1 MATIPFT
8 TSLTLNTDATT
19 IDFEV
24 ASFTTEPESQGEI
37 SDIIYNLITDFASPN
52 SFDFSA
58 TLFPNILQ
66 IGSPPYTINLTS
78 DNAGFG
84 SEYNDGVYQY
94 IGSFDDAVAGN
105 TYESESYLLVTYG
118 IDAAMAA
125 WPTTTGRQ
133 QATLDWAE
141 TKYAEMQGFFTAEDY
156 VETNRDVLILRAI
169 IVRPYTQMASL
180 DGTLVNTDNTDLEV
194 SLDPVSFTFLEGY
207 YNQIENTLTGDL
219 SEFTWEFDAT
229 NVATQTHNLVPSDM
243 GYTSVF
249 LDGVYKSYISALLW
263 VDDGDYDINVN
274 SGRLFFG
281 NYYALITTTIDTQI
295 ALFEANVQAGD
306 TAGQIALAE
315 LLANQTAWAAAY
327 ADEDYDTT
335 NDLLAASQAILANGL
350 TVELFASLA
359 SKSTMTVYFESL
371 PSGVYT
377 NATGLIQNTLTGVEF
392 SFDGFPA
399 SNLDLTTILNSETLG
414 FGTDFPDGVYQIT
427 VNFYVDGLL
436 MTGMC
441 YLAVTS
447 DWQCCIDKA
456 AAKKC
461 GSLNTALMQ
470 ANLNKAVRAVN
481 VYSDINTAN
490 ALISE
495 GNRECSGCGCGC
507 S

>member
-24 ASFTTEPESQGEI
+24 TSFTADPKSQGEI
-37 SDIIYNLITDFASPN
+37 SDIIYNLITDYASPN

-66 IGSPPYTINLTS
+66 IGSPPYTTNLTS

-94 IGSFDDAVAGN
+94 VGSFDDADAGN
-105 TYESESYLLVTYG
+105 TYESEAYLLVTYG

-125 WPTTTGRQ
+125 WSTTTGRQ
-133 QATLDWAE
+133 QATLDWAND
-141 TKYAEMQGFFTAEDY
+141 KYAEMQDYYTAENY
-156 VETNRDVLILRAI
+156 VETNRDILILRAI

-180 DGTLVNTDNTDLEV
+180 DGSLVNTDNTDLEV
-194 SLDPVSFTFLEGY
+194 NLDPVSFTFLESY

-229 NVATQTHNLVPSDM
+229 NVSTQTHNLVPSDM

-249 LDGVYKSYISALLW
+249 LDGVYKSYLSALSW

-281 NYYALITTTIDTQI
+281 NYYALITTTVDDQVTLYGENYDPDNTAEAQAYAEMQDLQTQI
-295 ALFEANVQAGD
+295 A
-306 TAGQIALAE
+306 
-315 LLANQTAWAAAY
+315 AAF
-327 ADEDYDTT
+327 ADEDYELT
-335 NDLLAASQAILANGL
+335 NTLISQLQALLANG
-350 TVELFASLA
+350 VSIELFAALT
-359 SKSTMTVYFESL
+359 SKSTMNVYFEAL
-371 PSGVYT
+371 PSGAYS
-377 NATGLIQNTLTGVEF
+377 NATGIIQNTLTGVSF
-392 SFDGFPA
+392 TFDGFPA
-399 SNLDLTTILNSETLG
+399 SNLDLATILNSSTLG
-414 FGTDFPDGVYQIT
+414 FGTDFPDGVCQIT

-436 MTGMC
+436 MVGMC

-470 ANLNKAVRAVN
+470 ANLNKAVRSVN
-481 VYSDINTAN
+481 VYSDVNTAN